1 MPPTATLN
9 MERAWR
15 VQSSAAVV
23 RRSSGRAANGCAR
36 HGLVSHGE
44 PAYTSAGNLPCRYVI
59 HAVGPVWGEGDEEG
73 KLAAAI
79 LGSLKLA
86 ERLNLTSIAFP
97 AISTGI
103 FRFPIPLAAQVMLA
117 AIRGYLA
124 DNPTSR
130 LELIRLVLFD
140 RETWQAFADAVEQN
154 DHLGP

>member
-1 MPPTATLN
+1 MAG
-9 MERAWR
+9 AI
-15 VQSSAAVV
+15 V
-23 RRSSGRAANGCAR
+23 RRGGPQIQRESSQWVRE

-44 PAYTSAGNLPCRYVI
+44 PAYTSAGSLPCRYVI

-103 FRFPIPLAAQVMLA
+103 YRFPIPLAAQVMLA

-140 RETWQAFADAVEQN
+140 HETWQAFADALEQN